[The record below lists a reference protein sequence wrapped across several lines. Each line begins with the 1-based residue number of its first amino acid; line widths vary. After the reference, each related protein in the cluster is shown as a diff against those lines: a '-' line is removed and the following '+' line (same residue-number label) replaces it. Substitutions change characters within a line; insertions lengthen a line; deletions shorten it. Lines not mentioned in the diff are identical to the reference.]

1 MGGMSDNS
9 KVIAIYS
16 TTHREAKTW
25 YAINLAAAL
34 AMVTKGKVLFIDIAS
49 AMEYKISSDVKI
61 EHLKQDRIKERQIES
76 IKKDHLYT
84 VINASG
90 EADESIYR
98 MFTCS
103 DIVHFFVDSTK
114 DDLGASHGFLEDLL
128 EKDLESIH
136 SKTSIIVNRL
146 NIFDKF
152 SKEDMAW
159 LIKRDIS
166 AIVPEPGILDTALD
180 SSGTPLVLKSKDT
193 SYSKAILRIAK
204 KESGKLL
211 GLALGSGAAFGL
223 AHIGVLK
230 MLEDRR
236 ITIDIVSGSS
246 IGALIAGMHGLGFSA
261 GRIEEIARKLRSKL
275 KIMRLLDFTI
285 PITGILAGKR
295 LKRFLKKIFD
305 EKTFED
311 LEIPVKIMVYDLANR
326 ETLVVEK
333 GLLADAV
340 YMSIAVPGIFKPK
353 IEKERVLIDGGVS
366 DPVPVEILLSQGV
379 KKIIAVNVLPGPRDI
394 HEKNML
400 LKKRDNEETN
410 LMLTAPFNVRIG
422 LSMVKTLRRIFT
434 PNIFDVIMTT
444 MQSMEYVLGEN
455 SCKKA
460 DIVLRPVIPYAS
472 STDFHLAD
480 DFIKK
485 GEEDARSHAEE
496 ILRLTE
502 A

>member
-1 MGGMSDNS
+1 MTDSS
-9 KVIAIYS
+9 KVIAVYS

-25 YAINLAAAL
+25 YAINLATAL
-34 AMVTKGKVLFIDIAS
+34 ALITKGKVLFIDLAS
-49 AMEYKISSDVKI
+49 TLEYKISSDVKI
-61 EHLKQDRIKERQIES
+61 ECLKQNRIKERQIEN
-76 IKKDHLYT
+76 IKKDYLYT
-84 VINASG
+84 IINASG

-98 MFTCS
+98 IFTGV
-103 DIVHFFVDSTK
+103 DAVHFFVDSTK
-114 DDLGASHGFLEDLL
+114 DDLGAAHGFLEDLL
-128 EKDLESIH
+128 EKGLESIH
-136 SKTSIIVNRL
+136 SKTSVIVNRL

-152 SKEDMAW
+152 SKEEMAW

-166 AIVPEPGILDTALD
+166 AIVPEPGIMDAALD
-180 SSGTPLVLKSKDT
+180 SSGTPLVLKSKDS

-230 MLEDRR
+230 VLEDRR
-236 ITIDIVSGSS
+236 IIIDVVSGSS
-246 IGALIAGMHGLGFSA
+246 IGALIAGMYGLGFSA
-261 GRIEEIARKLRSKL
+261 DKIKGVAKKLRSKL
-275 KIMRLLDFTI
+275 KILRLMDFTL
-285 PITGILAGKR
+285 PISGILAGKR
-295 LKRFLKKIFD
+295 MKMFLGKIFE

-326 ETLVVEK
+326 ETLVIEK

-353 IEKERVLIDGGVS
+353 IEKERMIIDGGVS
-366 DPVPVEILLSQGV
+366 DPVPVDILLRQGV
-379 KKIIAVNVLPGPRDI
+379 KKIIAVNVLPGPKDI

-400 LKKRDNEETN
+400 LKKRNSEERN

-422 LSMVKTLRRIFT
+422 LSIMKHLRRIFT

-444 MQSMEYVLGEN
+444 MQSMEYMLGEN
-455 SCKKA
+455 SCRKA
-460 DIVLRPVIPYAS
+460 DVVLRPVLSFAN
-472 STDFHLAD
+472 STDFHLAN
-480 DFIKK
+480 DFIKR
-485 GEEDARSHAEE
+485 GEEDALSHAEE
-496 ILRLTE
+496 IARLAE

>member
-1 MGGMSDNS
+1 MTDSS
-9 KVIAIYS
+9 KVIAVYS

-25 YAINLAAAL
+25 YAINLATAL
-34 AMVTKGKVLFIDIAS
+34 AMITKGKVLFIDIAS
-49 AMEYKISSDVKI
+49 ELEYKISSDAKI
-61 EHLKQDRIKERQIES
+61 ERLRQGRIKERQIEN
-76 IKKDHLYT
+76 IKKDYLYT
-84 VINASG
+84 IINASG

-98 MFTCS
+98 IFT
-103 DIVHFFVDSTK
+103 DADAVHFFVDSTK
-114 DDLGASHGFLEDLL
+114 DDLGAAHGFLEDLL
-128 EKDLESIH
+128 EKGLEPIH
-136 SKTSIIVNRL
+136 SKTGVIVNRL

-152 SKEDMAW
+152 SKEEMAW

-166 AIVPEPGILDTALD
+166 AIVPEPGIMDAALD
-180 SSGTPLVLKSKDT
+180 SSGTPLVLKSKDS

-211 GLALGSGAAFGL
+211 GLALGSGSAFGL

-230 MLEDRR
+230 ILEDRR

-246 IGALIAGMHGLGFSA
+246 IGALIAGMHGLGFSVDKIKGVA
-261 GRIEEIARKLRSKL
+261 KKLRSKL
-275 KIMRLLDFTI
+275 KILRLMDFTL
-285 PITGILAGKR
+285 PISGILSGKR
-295 LKRFLKKIFD
+295 MKMFLRKIFE

-326 ETLVVEK
+326 ETLVIET

-353 IEKERVLIDGGVS
+353 IEKERVIIDGGVS
-366 DPVPVEILLSQGV
+366 DPVPVDILLRQGV
-379 KKIIAVNVLPGPRDI
+379 KKIIAVNVLPGPKDM

-400 LKKRDNEETN
+400 LKKRDSEEKN

-422 LSMVKTLRRIFT
+422 LSIMKYLRRIFT

-455 SCKKA
+455 SCRKA
-460 DIVLRPVIPYAS
+460 DVVLRPVLSSAN
-472 STDFHLAD
+472 STDFHLAN
-480 DFIKK
+480 DFIKR
-485 GEEDARSHAEE
+485 GEEDALSHAEE
-496 ILRLTE
+496 IARLAE